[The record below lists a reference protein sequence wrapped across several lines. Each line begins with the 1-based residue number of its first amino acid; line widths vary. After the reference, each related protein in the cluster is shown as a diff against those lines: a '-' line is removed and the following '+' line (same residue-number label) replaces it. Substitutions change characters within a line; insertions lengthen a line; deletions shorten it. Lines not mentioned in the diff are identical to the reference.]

1 MGEKKWGLALFVA
14 ATFFIYAFT
23 TVYYLFASFLEM
35 EGRSSAATGLL
46 VSAYYV
52 TVFLVRP
59 FGGWMTEHL
68 GVRKTLVTAGLVAA
82 LGGLLPLGDPSVV
95 RLFLA
100 RVVTG
105 VGFGSYCVAL
115 ASLQCLVVPDRSRGA
130 TFAMTSIG
138 SIAPMFLVIPL
149 ADALL
154 QRGFFLAYLIEAP
167 CLALAA
173 SATAL
178 LLPDIDKRPCRLRPT
193 WGSYRDLFA
202 LANVKLL
209 LLSAFA
215 FAVTDS
221 AIVYIANLTASK
233 GLTASPFISISGVT
247 ALVVRLLGRNLMD
260 RLPRRKLA
268 GPSFGLMALA
278 LLWASLTGEAE
289 ATDLTL
295 AGALF
300 GAGLGVAFPVHM
312 ALVGDLTPPE
322 LRPKGTAM
330 VYLAQDLSWMTL
342 PLFIGFTSPL
352 LGLPGAFRSLA
363 GFALAASAALTLFWN
378 RPSRGSRR

>member
-1 MGEKKWGLALFVA
+1 MGEKKRGLALFVA

-23 TVYYLFASFLEM
+23 TVYYLFASFLEKGG
-35 EGRSSAATGLL
+35 EGSAAVGLL

-52 TVFLVRP
+52 TVSLIRP

-82 LGGLLPLGDPSVV
+82 LGGLLPLGDPSAV

-138 SIAPMFLVIPL
+138 SIAPLFLVIPV
-149 ADALL
+149 ADWFL
-154 QRGFFLAYLIEAP
+154 QRGLFTAYLLEAP
-167 CLALAA
+167 LLAVAA
-173 SATAL
+173 AAMAF
-178 LLPDIDKRPCRLRPT
+178 LLPDGDAPDCTSRPT
-193 WGSYRDLFA
+193 WGSYGQLFA
-202 LANVKLL
+202 RDGMRLL
-209 LLSAFA
+209 LLSAFS

-268 GPSFGLMALA
+268 GPSFGIMALA
-278 LLWASLTGEAE
+278 LLWASLTGEATGL
-289 ATDLTL
+289 AL
-295 AGALF
+295 AGVLF

-330 VYLAQDLSWMTL
+330 VYLAQDLSWIGL

-363 GFALAASAALTLFWN
+363 GFALAASTALTLFWN